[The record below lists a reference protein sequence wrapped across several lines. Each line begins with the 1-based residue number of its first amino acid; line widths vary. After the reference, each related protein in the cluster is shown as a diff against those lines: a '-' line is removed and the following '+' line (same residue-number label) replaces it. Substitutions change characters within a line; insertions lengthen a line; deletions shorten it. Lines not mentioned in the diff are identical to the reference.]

1 MHPTVSASA
10 AAASSI
16 AMRLLE
22 VALNTASEAVERAAA
37 LRVRSED
44 RDPHEGS
51 LSVASTW
58 LAPVPDGSGAD
69 VGGDRRGFHEY

>member
-1 MHPTVSASA
+1 MHPTVSGSA

-22 VALNTASEAVERAAA
+22 VVIALNTASEAVERAAA

-44 RDPHEGS
+44 RDRTKDRARSRQLG
-51 LSVASTW
+51 L
-58 LAPVPDGSGAD
+58 VPFPTAA
-69 VGGDRRGFHEY
+69 VRM